1 MSTTAIA
8 VTGVRAT
15 LDEGALAARRIR
27 LSIERGV
34 LRVSQVGIAAVLP
47 VTLPLQ
53 VERIS
58 GGRIYFR
65 TFFTSVG
72 GVAEVLPRTTLE
84 GRLRL
89 EITSFRAGG
98 LLPIPI
104 QAVVWA
110 IRNFLPTR
118 RGIYFGEGDQL
129 EADLGELLEPYDITL
144 GPLRKVS
151 AGEGMVEL
159 QF

>member
-1 MSTTAIA
+1 MQ
-8 VTGVRAT
+8 VHRF
-15 LDEGALAARRIR
+15 LEQR
-27 LSIERGV
+27 IERGV
-34 LRVSQVGIAAVLP
+34 LRVSQVGIAAMLP
-47 VTLPLQ
+47 VTVPLQ

-72 GVAEVLPRTTLE
+72 GVAEVLPRPTLE

-110 IRNFLPTR
+110 N
-118 RGIYFGEGDQL
+118 
-129 EADLGELLEPYDITL
+129 ELIPN
-144 GPLRKVS
+144 VS
-151 AGEGMVEL
+151 KKLTNAPRANASIVGLASRAMAVRASTNP
-159 QF
+159 

>member
-1 MSTTAIA
+1 MSTVAIA

-15 LDEGALAARRIR
+15 LDEDALAARRLR
-27 LSIERGV
+27 LRIERGL
-34 LRVSQVGIAAVLP
+34 LRVSQAGLAGLLP
-47 VTLPLQ
+47 ATTPVQ
-53 VERIS
+53 VDRIS

-104 QAVVWA
+104 PAVVWA
-110 IRNFLPTR
+110 IRSFLPAR
-118 RGIYFGEGDQL
+118 RGIYFGEGDHL
-129 EADLGELLEPYDITL
+129 EADLGELLEPFHIAL